1 MSMMEYNVIP
11 VIIVANESDLPLIFM
26 MLDPELRQSVSWMQL
41 HASGESTGFLSLSTP
56 VRRHACFQLA
66 ANQSSLMIACGHV
79 MLMMFS
85 CRIHSDPCPAV
96 RLSIMISFM
105 LMLIVKL
112 SNDPREPAF
121 MCNHERIMFSCF
133 IIVGMARIER
143 AFSPSRKE
151 RIPIFPSFR
160 MALFSIINIKSP
172 GTIFVPLYGSGT
184 CLC

>member
-1 MSMMEYNVIP
+1 
-11 VIIVANESDLPLIFM
+11 
-26 MLDPELRQSVSWMQL
+26 
-41 HASGESTGFLSLSTP
+41 
-56 VRRHACFQLA
+56 
-66 ANQSSLMIACGHV
+66 MIG
-79 MLMMFS
+79 
-85 CRIHSDPCPAV
+85 
-96 RLSIMISFM
+96 FM

-121 MCNHERIMFSCF
+121 MCNHERIMFSRF

-172 GTIFVPLYGSGT
+172 GTIFVPLHGSGT

>member
-1 MSMMEYNVIP
+1 MDAIACIWRINGISFTFHSRPASRLFPTGCEP
-11 VIIVANESDLPLIFM
+11 VI
-26 MLDPELRQSVSWMQL
+26 LDDYMW
-41 HASGESTGFLSLSTP
+41 
-56 VRRHACFQLA
+56 ACYA
-66 ANQSSLMIACGHV
+66 HDI
-79 MLMMFS
+79 S